1 MNISKTCFIFCLL
14 SQFLGNAAASLAV
27 TKLDFDTGQPLRNQV
42 IKSGKIK
49 VQVSYQPIDLNE
61 RVDDNYDI
69 NNVSYQIFYNC
80 LLYTSPSPRDG
91 LLSRMPSSA

>member
-42 IKSGKIK
+42 IKSGKM
-49 VQVSYQPIDLNE
+49 VLRFVLCNGRSYK
-61 RVDDNYDI
+61 
-69 NNVSYQIFYNC
+69 
-80 LLYTSPSPRDG
+80 G
-91 LLSRMPSSA
+91 